1 MKKNILF
8 FKKFYI
14 ALLLISLI
22 FNNGNKKIKI
32 GVISMRNANN
42 IGNCL
47 IKFSMHIILSEL
59 GYKPYI
65 ITTPRNNINIS
76 FLKRKTNII
85 IVKKYSDIKEYDYDI
100 LMVNSDQTWRKW
112 DEYFYDRGFLRF
124 AEKWNKTKFVYGAS
138 LGFDYWDYTKEDEEI
153 IKPLIGK
160 FNEISVREK
169 GSVNLINQHFGIK
182 PKLVLDPTL
191 IIEQKHYL
199 NLIDNYHFNNN
210 VSSKFIFYYNVYEST
225 KEMESFVSYAAKK
238 LNYSIYYFD
247 LSKKSLV
254 EEFLYYIKYSS
265 AVITNSFHCTVF
277 SIIFKKP
284 FVSFNYNFTG
294 IERLKS
300 LSELLH
306 LEKRIIYFN
315 QNPNLNLLKVTP
327 NINSKVLN
335 RKKAESI
342 DFLKRNLKLFNE
354 SKIK

>member
-1 MKKNILF
+1 
-8 FKKFYI
+8 
-14 ALLLISLI
+14 
-22 FNNGNKKIKI
+22 
-32 GVISMRNANN
+32 MRNANN

-76 FLKRKTNII
+76 FLKRKTNIV

-138 LGFDYWDYTKEDEEI
+138 LGFDYWDYNKEDEEI

-169 GSVNLINQHFGIK
+169 GSINLINQHFGIK

-199 NLIDNYHFNNN
+199 KLIDNYHFNNK
-210 VSSKFIFYYNVYEST
+210 VSNKFIFYYNVYEST
-225 KEMESFVSYAAKK
+225 KEMESFVNYAAKK
-238 LNYSIYYFD
+238 LNYSIYNFC

-254 EEFLYYIKYSS
+254 EEFLYYIKYCS
-265 AVITNSFHCTVF
+265 AVVTNSFHCTVF

-294 IERLKS
+294 IERIKS

-306 LEKRIIYFN
+306 LEKRIIYNN
-315 QNPNLNLLKVTP
+315 QTPNFNLLKITP
-327 NINSKVLN
+327 NINLKILN
-335 RKKAESI
+335 RKKTESI